1 MNDLGR
7 SEKLPSNESDDE
19 LIRELE
25 HWGQRQN
32 SPLICNA
39 IAIQHRAKGISR
51 TRLQMTFVACSI
63 MTCISVVW
71 LTTMRQHNLSPQEI
85 ATENIPMAS
94 DPTVLLKSFA
104 QRAQDL
110 EFRIEGLTAHL
121 EQQIQVDNEIQNLNA
136 SILNYKRI
144 AIRNAI
150 VLNQIP

>member
-7 SEKLPSNESDDE
+7 SEQLPSNGSDDE

-32 SPLICNA
+32 SPLNCDA
-39 IAIQHRAKGISR
+39 IAIQHRANRISR
-51 TRLQMTFVACSI
+51 ARLQMACVACSI
-63 MTCISVVW
+63 MTCISVAW
-71 LTTMRQHNLSPQEI
+71 LTTTRHHNTSPQEI
-85 ATENIPMAS
+85 AKENISMAS

-110 EFRIEGLTAHL
+110 EFRIQGLTARL
-121 EQQIQVDNEIQNLNA
+121 EEQIQVGNEIQNLNA

>member
-1 MNDLGR
+1 MNDIGR
-7 SEKLPSNESDDE
+7 SEQLPSNGSDEDM
-19 LIRELE
+19 IRELE
-25 HWGQRQN
+25 HWAQRQN

-39 IAIQHRAKGISR
+39 VSIQHRANRISR
-51 TRLQMTFVACSI
+51 TRLQMSCVACSI
-63 MTCISVVW
+63 ITCISVVW
-71 LTTMRQHNLSPQEI
+71 LTSTRHHNTSPEEI
-85 ATENIPMAS
+85 AKENISMAS

-110 EFRIEGLTAHL
+110 EFRIRGLTAHL
-121 EQQIQVDNEIQNLNA
+121 DQQIQVDNEIQNLNA

>member
-7 SEKLPSNESDDE
+7 SDQLPFNGSDDE

-39 IAIQHRAKGISR
+39 IDIQNRANRISR
-51 TRLQMTFVACSI
+51 MRLKITCVACSI
-63 MTCISVVW
+63 LTCISVAW
-71 LTTMRQHNLSPQEI
+71 FTTMRHHHTSPKEI
-85 ATENIPMAS
+85 ANENIPMEA
-94 DPTVLLKSFA
+94 DPTAFLKAFA
-104 QRAQDL
+104 KRTQDL
-110 EFRIEGLTAHL
+110 EFRIQGLTAHL
-121 EQQIQVDNEIQNLNA
+121 EQQIQVDNEIQNLN
-136 SILNYKRI
+136 SRILNYKRI

>member
-7 SEKLPSNESDDE
+7 SEKLPSNVSDDE
-19 LIRELE
+19 LIQELE

-32 SPLICNA
+32 SPWICNV
-39 IAIQHRAKGISR
+39 IAIQHRANRISR
-51 TRLQMTFVACSI
+51 TRLQMTCVACSM
-63 MTCISVVW
+63 MTCISVAW
-71 LTTMRQHNLSPQEI
+71 LTTTQHHNTSPQEI
-85 ATENIPMAS
+85 AKENIPMAS